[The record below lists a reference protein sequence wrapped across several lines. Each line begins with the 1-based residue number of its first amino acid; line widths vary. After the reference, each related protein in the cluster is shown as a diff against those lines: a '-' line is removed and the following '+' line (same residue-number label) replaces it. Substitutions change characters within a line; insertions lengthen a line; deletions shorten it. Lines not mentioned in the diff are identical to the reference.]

1 VSESP
6 LPRPPLLFVHGA
18 WHSAWCWDEYFL
30 PWFRARGWDCS
41 AVALRG
47 HGDGAHAGELRWQPA
62 KRTLDDVVAA
72 VEAANRPPVLVG
84 HSLGG
89 YLALRALEEYH
100 LPAAALLAPVPVMGP
115 LPAFM
120 RGLRAEPRAF
130 LGAALALDAGR
141 IVGSP
146 ELARR
151 FLYSPAVPEVTVRR
165 TSDRLG
171 AESLRAILDTLLRL
185 PNVAAIRAR
194 GTPLLLLAGD
204 ADGLFTLDEQRQ
216 SAQALGAQFQP
227 VAYGTHNLM
236 LDPQWEH
243 TAGIIES
250 WLQVNL
256 HSEDVKVS

>member
-194 GTPLLLLAGD
+194 HAAAAAGWRCRRPVHARRAAPERTGVGRAVPAGGLWHAQSD
-204 ADGLFTLDEQRQ
+204 AR
-216 SAQALGAQFQP
+216 SA
-227 VAYGTHNLM
+227 VGTHGRHYRELA
-236 LDPQWEH
+236 
-243 TAGIIES
+243 AG
-250 WLQVNL
+250 
-256 HSEDVKVS
+256 